1 MGRKEGAAGRQRGT
15 TSTTQAH
22 TDGRRGGDFEQEKKK
37 KKEEKKEEK
46 KEKSTLRRA
55 RTRRRGFF
63 FCAGGF
69 GGRGAGAVEKVDGM
83 GWELSGGGWRW
94 FAVFWGG
101 EPVAEGRL
109 VPLVRMGSGGGK
121 RGRDGG
127 RGGAGRSTREGGGGH
142 AAVARVCASEGVG
155 RERLVP
161 LVCMWIPLALSLSLC
176 GVHRVCIFVNIASK
190 LVASFDLRRVRTSP
204 HGRGAE
210 GRRDS
215 GAG

>member
-1 MGRKEGAAGRQRGT
+1 MGRKEGAAAGAPPPAPPPPHEAEEG
-15 TSTTQAH
+15 
-22 TDGRRGGDFEQEKKK
+22 GGDFEHQE
-37 KKEEKKEEK
+37 EEEDEEGGG
-46 KEKSTLRRA
+46 EELPPARA
-55 RTRRRGFF
+55 RATRRGRIFF
-63 FCAGGF
+63 FFAGGGWELRGACAGG
-69 GGRGAGAVEKVDGM
+69 E
-83 GWELSGGGWRW
+83 SG
-94 FAVFWGG
+94 WGG
-101 EPVAEGRL
+101 VGVERWWRRRRFAEFWAGEPLAEGQL
-109 VPLVRMGSGGGK
+109 VPLVRMGSGGEKRARRRRRRHK
-121 RGRDGG
+121 RGRRTR
-127 RGGAGRSTREGGGGH
+127 RGVRL
-142 AAVARVCASEGVG
+142 CASEGVG

>member
-1 MGRKEGAAGRQRGT
+1 MGRKEGAAAGRHHQH
-15 TSTTQAH
+15 H
-22 TDGRRGGDFEQEKKK
+22 TRTDGDFEPHQEKKK
-37 KKEEKKEEK
+37 KKNEEEK
-46 KEKSTLRRA
+46 SSPRRA
-55 RTRRRGFF
+55 RAHTRRRGFF

-121 RGRDGG
+121 RGRDRGKRRRRQVHKRG
-127 RGGAGRSTREGGGGH
+127 RRTRPG
-142 AAVARVCASEGVG
+142 VRLCASEGVG

-161 LVCMWIPLALSLSLC
+161 LVCMWIPLALSHSLWRASC
-176 GVHRVCIFVNIASK
+176 VHFCEHRVETGGF
-190 LVASFDLRRVRTSP
+190 F
-204 HGRGAE
+204 
-210 GRRDS
+210 
-215 GAG
+215 